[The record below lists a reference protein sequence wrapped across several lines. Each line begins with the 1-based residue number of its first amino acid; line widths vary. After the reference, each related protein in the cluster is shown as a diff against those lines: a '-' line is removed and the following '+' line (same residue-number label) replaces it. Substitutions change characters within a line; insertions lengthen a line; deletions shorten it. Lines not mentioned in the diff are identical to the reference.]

1 MTQVRKPGVRVQTIN
16 EKFRFRVNQEAQ
28 INEFLAPFWIL
39 TWNKS
44 VMQTNYI
51 AVGLCQ
57 ERSLIVYHN
66 LNLVMGEYRL
76 QKR

>member
-39 TWNKS
+39 T
-44 VMQTNYI
+44 
-51 AVGLCQ
+51 
-57 ERSLIVYHN
+57 
-66 LNLVMGEYRL
+66 
-76 QKR
+76 